1 MTTAQLIAAEYRRT
15 DGTLSHTAVSFCDP
29 STNDDRG
36 PLLCQVKRSE
46 DLRAKI
52 LGALDE
58 SYISEF
64 EIVRTER
71 HTL

>member
-1 MTTAQLIAAEYRRT
+1 MTTARLIAAEYRRT

-29 STNDDRG
+29 GANDDRG
-36 PLLCQVKRSE
+36 PLLCQVQQSE
-46 DLRAKI
+46 DLRAKV
-52 LGALDE
+52 LNALDE
-58 SYISEF
+58 SYVSEF